1 MFQRR
6 LKMSSLRLPPEEYE
20 ALCKAILQRDGWK
33 CRHCKSRN
41 ALHIHHIQFRSQQGP
56 DESWNLIVL
65 CSACHAG
72 VHEYKLSIESLANAD
87 KEVKFFRVEGW
98 RPQ

>member
-1 MFQRR
+1 
-6 LKMSSLRLPPEEYE
+6 MSTLRLSDSEYKT
-20 ALCKAILQRDGWK
+20 LCKSILQRDGWK

-56 DESWNLIVL
+56 DASWNLITL
-65 CSACHAG
+65 CSACHRG
-72 VHEYKLSIESLANAD
+72 VHEYNLSIGSLADAD
-87 KEVKFFRVEGW
+87 KEVRFHRTENW